1 MQLYIHP
8 RRRVCQGCDVART
21 RHRRP
26 RACRKTRT
34 RSSAPSWQKAR
45 PELRRAYGY
54 PQRCGARRR
63 GTDPSSDHRPYCAGA
78 SSSRDGSTTCP
89 NPARVGAQSE
99 RSHPPWRGGSAQSSL
114 SDLTAVEKPVRYPIR
129 QHTAVRG
136 LIRQGAGIVPERGPR
151 NTVATLRTARG
162 RAATASLSKT
172 AKRISPWCGVDA
184 FPSPGYARTP
194 VRNWT
199 AQL

>member
-1 MQLYIHP
+1 MATRNAAVHEGEEPIRPAITGRIAQV
-8 RRRVCQGCDVART
+8 RVARETGLPPAQT
-21 RHRRP
+21 RPGWAHRVNAHTPPGGAGRP
-26 RACRKTRT
+26 RAALATSLPLK
-34 RSSAPSWQKAR
+34 
-45 PELRRAYGY
+45 
-54 PQRCGARRR
+54 
-63 GTDPSSDHRPYCAGA
+63 
-78 SSSRDGSTTCP
+78 
-89 NPARVGAQSE
+89 
-99 RSHPPWRGGSAQSSL
+99 SL
-114 SDLTAVEKPVRYPIR
+114 S
-129 QHTAVRG
+129 VRG

-199 AQL
+199 AQLWPLVFFGSLSSPTVSITTASSIAFRARLAS